1 MSESLKKEVAA
12 PPTGQA
18 SENKNIIL
26 ALSAIVMSLL
36 LTALDQ
42 TIVNPAMP
50 RIVEEL
56 QGFSLFAWVSTA
68 YLLTS
73 TATIPIA
80 GKLGD
85 IFGRKPL
92 LLISVIL
99 FLLGSF
105 LSGAAQ
111 TMIWLVI
118 FRGLQGIGAGA
129 LQANVFTS
137 IAELFPDPARRAR
150 WQGAIAAVFGL
161 SSVIGPALGGF
172 ITDNLAWRW
181 VFYVN
186 VPVGALAIAALVFYL
201 PHTKGGSS
209 RKIDW
214 WGATTITG
222 AVVAL
227 LLALTWGGQPEPRG
241 YAWGSPQIIGLLA
254 AFVVLTGLFIWIES
268 RAAEPIIPLH
278 LFKSATV
285 RSIALITFGMGV
297 VMLGAMYFIPL
308 FIQVILGQSA
318 SSSGAVTTPLALA
331 MVVTN
336 IFTGQFIA
344 RVGYLKIPQIAG
356 AAVTTIGV
364 GLLTLLDSKSQPWEV
379 TVFMI
384 VVGIGLGFIMPTTSI
399 AIQESIE
406 RRDLGAGMSSVQ
418 FFRSI
423 GSTIGV
429 AIIGTVVTSSYINN
443 INSVP
448 LVSSLPAKLVEAI
461 QEPQNL
467 LNKQIAASL
476 PAPVTNAVRDAL
488 ASAINGGFWIA
499 FGVSVVGL
507 IVTLFVPAIRI
518 KTGATRKTKQAVG
531 ESTPEAVTAGA
542 SMAAPFE

>member
-1 MSESLKKEVAA
+1 MSQSSAKVIPGDVKIKQ
-12 PPTGQA
+12 P
-18 SENKNIIL
+18 SENKSTIL
-26 ALSAIVMSLL
+26 ALIAIIMSML

-92 LLISVIL
+92 LLISVVL

-105 LSGAAQ
+105 LSGAAPS
-111 TMIWLVI
+111 MIWLVI
-118 FRGLQGIGAGA
+118 FRGIQGIGAGA

-150 WQGAIAAVFGL
+150 WQGVIAAVFGL
-161 SSVIGPALGGF
+161 SSVVGPALGGF

-186 VPVGALAIAALVFYL
+186 VPVGALAIVALVLYL
-201 PHTKGGSS
+201 PHNKGVGE

-222 AVVAL
+222 AVVSL
-227 LLALTWGGQPEPRG
+227 LLALTWGGQTAPKG
-241 YAWGSPQIIGLLA
+241 YAWTSPQILGLLSI
-254 AFVVLTGLFIWIES
+254 FVILTGLFIWIES
-268 RAAEPIIPLH
+268 KVAEPIIPLH

-285 RSIALITFGMGV
+285 RAVAFISFSLGV
-297 VMLGAMYFIPL
+297 VMLGALYFIPL
-308 FIQVILGQSA
+308 FVQVVQGQSA
-318 SSSGAVTTPLALA
+318 SSSGAITTPLAIAL
-331 MVVTN
+331 VITN
-336 IFTGQFIA
+336 ILTGQFVS
-344 RVGYLKIPQIAG
+344 RVGLLKAPMVAG
-356 AAVTTIGV
+356 AIITTIGV
-364 GLLTLLDSKSQPWEV
+364 GLLVLINVSSQPWEIILI
-379 TVFMI
+379 MI
-384 VVGIGLGFIMPTTSI
+384 VIGVGLGLIMPITTI
-399 AIQESIE
+399 AVQESVA
-406 RRDLGAGMSSVQ
+406 RRDLGAGISSVQ

-429 AIIGTVVTSSYINN
+429 AIIGTVVTNSYASN
-443 INSVP
+443 INAAPGVA
-448 LVSSLPAKLVEAI
+448 SLPATLLTAV

-467 LNKQIAASL
+467 LNKQVASSL
-476 PAPVTNAVRDAL
+476 PVNIIGNVHEALANAVH
-488 ASAINGGFWIA
+488 GGFLIA
-499 FGVSVVGL
+499 LGVSVIAL
-507 IVTLFVPAIRI
+507 LVTLFVPSIRI
-518 KTGATRKTKQAVG
+518 KTGIRHKTSQANLEDGAPVQAPVM
-531 ESTPEAVTAGA
+531 SSPSPE
-542 SMAAPFE
+542 